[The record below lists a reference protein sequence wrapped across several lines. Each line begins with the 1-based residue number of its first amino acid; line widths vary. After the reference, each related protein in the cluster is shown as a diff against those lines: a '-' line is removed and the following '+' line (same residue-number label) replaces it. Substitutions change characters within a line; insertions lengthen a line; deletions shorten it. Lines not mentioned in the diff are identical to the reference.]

1 MKHMDIES
9 MMYHMK
15 PDSDDMWVLKC
26 EHIFHEQQSGNY
38 SFIVVENKRKNVKT
52 DRFEELKCDT
62 FVRE

>member
-15 PDSDDMWVLKC
+15 PDSEDMWQLKC

-38 SFIVVENKRKNVKT
+38 SFIVIENKKKNVKT
-52 DRFEELKCDT
+52 DSLEELKVDSY
-62 FVRE
+62 VRE